1 MSGESKI
8 TIKKEGI
15 EQLIKLK
22 RENIVLGGGGHEF
35 VIELPLPKEAKAGVE
50 YVLMDDLSDS
60 STYKGTYIFNPDTD
74 SYVASSSGSGGSIVV
89 DNALSTVSTNPVQ
102 NKVITTE
109 LEKKASTEDI
119 PDVSNFATKDDL
131 DGKQDELKSGENIK
145 TINGQSILGEG
156 NIKIEGG
163 GGDGALSADLTVSN
177 PLGKYTAD
185 EVIAEGTSFETIFR
199 GILSKTYYPTLT
211 PPSATLTYSTNAL
224 MKVGTSIAAKTATV
238 ALNRGS
244 INPAYGTSGYRSGAA
259 TGFALVSTG
268 ATNNINENNTTGSF
282 NVPAL
287 TRNTKGN
294 IVLTGTASYAAGEQ
308 PKDSDGANYST
319 PLAAGSVSA
328 SRTIEFILPFYYGVS
343 NTAEVSS
350 LDGLTE
356 DLTKKGQKT
365 YTFKTNNQH
374 MVIVYDASY
383 GNLTSILDPNNFET
397 IGAWS
402 KSALT
407 VDGQNYTV
415 YVAKTAST
423 AAGAKYTF
431 KF

>member
-1 MSGESKI
+1 MGKDIGI
-8 TIKKEGI
+8 TVKKEGK
-15 EQLIKLK
+15 EQQIALK
-22 RENIVLGGGGHEF
+22 RENIILGGGGHAF
-35 VIELPLPKEAKAGVE
+35 VTELPLPKEAKAGVE
-50 YVLMDDLSDS
+50 YVLMDDLSDI

-109 LEKKASTEDI
+109 LEKKANTEDI

-268 ATNNINENNTTGSF
+268 ATNNINENNSTGSF

-308 PKDSDGANYST
+308 PKDSDGANYSS
-319 PLAAGSVSA
+319 PLPAGSVS
-328 SRTIEFILPFYYGVS
+328 SSKTIEFILPFYYGAS
-343 NTAEVSS
+343 NNPTIS
-350 LDGLTE
+350 DFTGLTE
-356 DLTKKGQKT
+356 DLSKKGQKA
-365 YTFKTNNQH
+365 YTFTTNNQY
-374 MVIVYDASY
+374 MVIAYDASY

-415 YVAKTAST
+415 YVAKSATSAT
-423 AAGAKYTF
+423 AKYTF